1 MSLPVSRS
9 VCISIS
15 TFNLYTCLYLICISM
30 ALGPVLNRVH
40 DVCTL
45 GSQSFQTAGWPSSP
59 RSLSRARGKNLY
71 LAMHTYLYQSISV
84 FIYIYIYIHTQIHT
98 YVCMKRWTSTHRSN
112 AVTAPAAPMPMSKQ
126 LDCASTTYSRVNP
139 TLGQAPVQE
148 FDQAKPDVLEAA
160 VSLPPKR
167 GWDCCPLQVCMFP
180 GGLPTEESEES
191 PDNFARYR
199 RRMPRVHTLPAEMTP
214 GRSL

>member
-1 MSLPVSRS
+1 M
-9 VCISIS
+9 
-15 TFNLYTCLYLICISM
+15 
-30 ALGPVLNRVH
+30 
-40 DVCTL
+40 
-45 GSQSFQTAGWPSSP
+45 
-59 RSLSRARGKNLY
+59 
-71 LAMHTYLYQSISV
+71 
-84 FIYIYIYIHTQIHT
+84 
-98 YVCMKRWTSTHRSN
+98 
-112 AVTAPAAPMPMSKQ
+112 
-126 LDCASTTYSRVNP
+126 YSRVDP
-139 TLGQAPVQE
+139 SLGQAPVQE

-167 GWDCCPLQVCMFP
+167 GWDCCPLQVRMFP